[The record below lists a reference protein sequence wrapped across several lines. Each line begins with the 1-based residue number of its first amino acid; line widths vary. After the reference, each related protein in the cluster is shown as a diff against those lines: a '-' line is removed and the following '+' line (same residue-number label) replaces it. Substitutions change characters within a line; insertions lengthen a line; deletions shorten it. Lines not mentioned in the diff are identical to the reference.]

1 MSRHPIHPGTLTAV
15 AADPHR
21 ECWDLLPWFV
31 TGRLDAAQ
39 RASVES
45 HLQQCEPCREELSGQ
60 RDLRDVLAR
69 EDTLAYLPAASFETL
84 WSRIEEL
91 ERELPP
97 DEARLPEASRDETT
111 AQRPPAVQAPRTSRQ
126 SSVSRWLVAAV
137 VVQAIGLAIVATV
150 LVSERAAQD
159 WPYRTATAPAPGGAA
174 MPHYRVVFVT
184 DLTLQGMQQVLDE
197 HGLSIVSGSG
207 SSDVF
212 TLAAPS
218 TGAVPV
224 ADSVLTRLR
233 ADPRVRFA
241 ELQPQARPE

>member
-1 MSRHPIHPGTLTAV
+1 MSPDTMDKGTLA
-15 AADPHR
+15 ALPADPHR

-45 HLQQCEPCREELSGQ
+45 HLEQCEPCREELCSQ
-60 RDLRDVLAR
+60 RDLREVLAR
-69 EDTLAYLPAASFETL
+69 EDTVAYSPAASFEGL

-97 DEARLPEASRDETT
+97 EEAR
-111 AQRPPAVQAPRTSRQ
+111 QPRTRDMNPRLRASRQ

-137 VVQAIGLAIVATV
+137 VVQAIGLAWVAGV
-150 LVSERAAQD
+150 LVSD
-159 WPYRTATAPAPGGAA
+159 RTAQEWPFQTVTSPAMGDTEIGDTD
-174 MPHYRVVFVT
+174 MPRYRVVFARDITV
-184 DLTLQGMQQVLDE
+184 QGMQQVLDE
-197 HGLSIVSGSG
+197 HGLSIVRGSG

-218 TGAVPV
+218 ESAVHEPD
-224 ADSVLTRLR
+224 AVLARLR
-233 ADPRVRFA
+233 NDGRVRFA
-241 ELQPQARPE
+241 ELEPPARLTKRD